1 MAGCQV
7 GGEAAFGGKWE
18 LQEFL
23 LELNNVL
30 LDPDLKLDHGLL
42 NDLFSRKDLVHL
54 SLILTKVLQKCLQV
68 PI

>member
-30 LDPDLKLDHGLL
+30 LDPDLKSVDHGLL

-54 SLILTKVLQKCLQV
+54 SLILTNVLQK
-68 PI
+68 